1 MSSEDRA
8 EHGFRNEWT
17 LAIMRH
23 FLQQFDDFFFYFSSG
38 ISDDGSSSGH
48 SSAGSDSGIETA
60 SLEDG
65 HLEQGVQNLSL
76 EPPPTGGLKLTLRMK
91 NEHNYEVL
99 HRPESRNNKNNSAT
113 ASASSATTA
122 MAAGK
127 GTTIESWRQ
136 IRKREKKNR
145 KREISN
151 SSTGSSSGGGLK
163 RLKLRL
169 GDETMSTIDLDTSG

>member
-1 MSSEDRA
+1 M
-8 EHGFRNEWT
+8 
-17 LAIMRH
+17 
-23 FLQQFDDFFFYFSSG
+23 FFNFSSG

-65 HLEQGVQNLSL
+65 HLEQGVQNMSL
-76 EPPPTGGLKLTLRMK
+76 EPRPTGSLKLTLRMK
-91 NEHNYEVL
+91 NGHNYEVL
-99 HRPESRNNKNNSAT
+99 HRPESKNNTEMNHPVVSV
-113 ASASSATTA
+113 
-122 MAAGK
+122 
-127 GTTIESWRQ
+127 ESWRQ
-136 IRKREKKNR
+136 VRKREKKNR

-151 SSTGSSSGGGLK
+151 SSTGSNGSGSGLK